1 MKSKVLK
8 FVAVGMSV
16 LLVSGPAPAQ
26 ERVKQH
32 RSILELLFG
41 SFRRQPAQQ
50 PADLGP
56 APKKP
61 KVKKSPSIIN
71 IDTTKQKPPAEKLV
85 DARHILVAGDFM
97 AAALGDG
104 LQAAFGNTA
113 GVVVD
118 EKTNSAS
125 GLVRKD
131 YYDWLGS
138 LPGLLETLKPALLV
152 VQLGANDRQKM
163 TIDGV
168 REEFHSDKW
177 TAAYQ
182 QRIKELTDIAVKRN
196 VPIVWVGIPPFQSP
210 SLTADVVTIN
220 LMLRQQVEAS
230 GGIYVDVWDGFVDGS
245 GKFSATGSD
254 VDGQQARLRSADGVG
269 MTKAGKA
276 KLAFYVEKVARRILG
291 DAISAPAPGTD
302 LNASLPVA
310 TPPVPQ
316 KATVVVRTDP
326 VSMTDPSLDGSS
338 QLSQAT
344 QSPADS
350 INPRDLLLA
359 HGDPGKAPAGRVDDF
374 ALPGK

>member
-8 FVAVGMSV
+8 LVAIGMSV

-26 ERVKQH
+26 DGAKPH

-50 PADLGP
+50 PSDLAP

-61 KVKKSPSIIN
+61 KPRKSPSIIN

-104 LQAAFGNTA
+104 LQTTFGDAA
-113 GVVVD
+113 GVIVD
-118 EKTNSAS
+118 QKTNSAS

-138 LPGLLETLKPALLV
+138 LPGLLDTLKPALLV

-163 TIDGV
+163 TVDGV

-182 QRIKELTDIAVKRN
+182 QRIKDLTDIAVKRH

-291 DAISAPAPGTD
+291 DSIIAPVPGAD
-302 LNASLPVA
+302 LNATLPVA
-310 TPPVPQ
+310 TTVVPQ
-316 KATVVVRTDP
+316 KATVVVRTEP
-326 VSMTDPSLDGSS
+326 VSLNDPSFDGSAA
-338 QLSQAT
+338 LSQAT
-344 QSPADS
+344 TPPADS
-350 INPRDLLLA
+350 INPRDLLVA
-359 HGDPGKAPAGRVDDF
+359 HGDPGKAPTGRIDDF
-374 ALPGK
+374 AIPAK